1 MVELK
6 LPGKNQNP
14 LMIGKRW
21 DKLRSW
27 RVLRNDIEEKLKD
40 PEKFDTG
47 ITLEIGP
54 QLLHTLR
61 HRSLLRCMN
70 HSVSKL
76 GEVFTTHYN
85 KGAIQ
90 RISVWV
96 LESKTRDCVCNQL
109 VFDTQHELNCITYVT
124 KRRVYAAFSTDLYLR
139 LFTDAN
145 SNCTEICEVP
155 FTATVLCLIYN
166 REDDEIYAGGVG
178 FIEEWKI
185 MGAEHAASLVPG
197 RKFITTDITR
207 NDWIRDVRL
216 DRVNNQIFAMHGNGI
231 IVFNFKTRKQTHR
244 LPNRHDGP
252 LKCCCYFPQ
261 FDYLITGGA
270 DGKIKIFNATTFNPI
285 HVLIGHYGPVTTV
298 EPHRKETLLF
308 SCSYDG
314 TVRLWRMDSLKIFTR
329 LEIGERIYHLS
340 LLGDTE
346 FFFQTEKDLMIYTQN
361 QFYQF
366 FASVESKPYRLLCCR
381 AKGKPNRLLVST
393 EDGSVRVFS
402 PVTGL
407 TLTIIYPMPTFQI
420 FTQFA
425 YDVHQDRL
433 HTVLQGGRVLVYN
446 TATNPCKCEELWQP
460 SNPDEYVTNILIVT
474 VDFMCEGVWDVDNL
488 VFAGLNNGQ
497 IILCES
503 LVCFLKFPVQ
513 AHEGALTCFEEC
525 KLLPEGSGGA
535 QASTNHATNIV
546 VTGGKDC
553 YFKIWMIQ
561 ISSETS
567 RPLVELNVIIK
578 VYLPSVP
585 LQLCMNSDLLAVVI
599 KTSTH
604 VGLRWRLVMY
614 KLTIGRRDSSKLSST
629 EMWRTNSGSWI
640 IPVQINHPPNEDHTQ
655 ELTSIDKCFAIN
667 IFLTAGK
674 DGFIKIWSKDN
685 LLIREMN
692 FAEPIYASC
701 FANDRGDVL
710 VGYGTHVCSVS
721 VINYLPLENLAR
733 LRQASTLNIKV
744 CIMIYFT
751 IFPTSYSLLFLFL
764 SDQYD
769 WL

>member
-6 LPGKNQNP
+6 LPGKSQNQF
-14 LMIGKRW
+14 LTGKRW

-27 RVLRNDIEEKLKD
+27 RMLRDDIEEKLKE

-61 HRSLLRCMN
+61 HRSLLRCIN

-85 KGAIQ
+85 KGAVQ

-96 LESKTRDCVCNQL
+96 LESKTRDGVCTQL
-109 VFDTQHELNCITYVT
+109 GFETQHELICMTYVA
-124 KRRVYAAFSTDLYLR
+124 KRRVYAAFCTDLCLR

-145 SNCTEICEVP
+145 TNFTEICKVS

-166 REDDEIYAGGVG
+166 REDDEIYVGGVG
-178 FIEEWKI
+178 FLEEWKI
-185 MGAEHAASLVPG
+185 TGAEHAASLVPG

-231 IVFNFKTRKQTHR
+231 LVFNLKTRGQTHR
-244 LPNRHDGP
+244 LPNRHEGP

-270 DGKIKIFNATTFNPI
+270 DGKIKIFHATTFNLI
-285 HVLIGHYGPVTTV
+285 HVLIGHYGPVTSV

-308 SCSYDG
+308 SCSHDG
-314 TVRLWRMDSLKIFTR
+314 TVRLWRMDSLRIFTR
-329 LEIGERIYHLS
+329 LEIGEKIYHLS
-340 LLGDTE
+340 LIGDTE

-366 FASVESKPYRLLCCR
+366 FASVESKPYKLVCCR
-381 AKGKPNRLLVST
+381 AKGKHNRLLVSA

-407 TLTIIYPMPTFQI
+407 TLTIVYPMPTFQI

-425 YDVHQDRL
+425 YDIHQDRL
-433 HTVLQGGRVLVYN
+433 YTVLQGGRVLVYN
-446 TATNPCKCEELWQP
+446 TAINPCKCEELWRP
-460 SNPDEYVTNILIVT
+460 SCRDEHVTNILLVT
-474 VDFMCEGVWDVDNL
+474 IEFVCDGVADVDNL

-497 IILCES
+497 IILCEA
-503 LVCFLKFPVQ
+503 LMCFLKFPVQ
-513 AHEGALTCFEEC
+513 AHEGALTCFEGYT
-525 KLLPEGSGGA
+525 PAAVGGSKVP
-535 QASTNHATNIV
+535 SKTSIV

-553 YFKIWMIQ
+553 YIKIWIIH
-561 ISSETS
+561 ISSGTR
-567 RPLVELNVIIK
+567 RPLVELSLLLRIF
-578 VYLPSVP
+578 LPSIP
-585 LQLCMNSDLLAVVI
+585 LQLCTYGELLAVII

-604 VGLRWRLVMY
+604 LGIRWRLVMY
-614 KLTIGRRDSSKLSST
+614 MLSSGKDNRDLT
-629 EMWRTNSGSWI
+629 TVSHWSSLSRDWI
-640 IPVQINHPPNEDHTQ
+640 IPWQITHPPNEDHAL
-655 ELTSIDKCFAIN
+655 ELTSLDKCPAIN
-667 IFLTAGK
+667 VFLTAGK
-674 DGFIKIWSKDN
+674 DGFVKIWNKEN
-685 LLIREMN
+685 KLLREMN
-692 FAEPIYASC
+692 FAMAIYASC

-710 VGYGTHVCSVS
+710 VGYGTHVCCVS

-733 LRQASTLNIKV
+733 LYQSSVLNIKV
-744 CIMIYFT
+744 SKFIYIVVT
-751 IFPTSYSLLFLFL
+751 FLYGPV
-764 SDQYD
+764 SVWVQ
-769 WL
+769 

>member
-1 MVELK
+1 MS
-6 LPGKNQNP
+6 
-14 LMIGKRW
+14 GKRW

-27 RVLRNDIEEKLKD
+27 KALRNDIEEKLKD

-61 HRSLLRCMN
+61 HRSSLRCMN

-85 KGAIQ
+85 MGAIQ

-96 LESKTRDCVCNQL
+96 MGSKSKDSVCEQL
-109 VFDTQHELNCITYVT
+109 MFDTQHEINCITYVT
-124 KRRVYAAFSTDLYLR
+124 KRRVYAAFCNDLYLR

-145 SNCTEICEVP
+145 TSCVDICEVP
-155 FTATVLCLIYN
+155 FTATVLCLVYN

-185 MGAEHAASLVPG
+185 TGAEHAASLVPG
-197 RKFITTDITR
+197 RKFLTTDISR
-207 NDWIRDVRL
+207 NDWIRDIKL
-216 DRVNNQIFAMHGNGI
+216 DRVNNQLFAMHGNGI
-231 IVFNFKTRKQTHR
+231 IVFHLKTRRQTHR

-261 FDYLITGGA
+261 FDNLITGGA
-270 DGKIKIFNATTFNPI
+270 DGKIRIFNATAFNPI
-285 HVLIGHYGPVTTV
+285 HVLIGHKGPVTTV

-308 SCSYDG
+308 SCSHDG

-329 LEIGERIYHLS
+329 LEIGEKIYHLS

-346 FFFQTEKDLMIYTQN
+346 FFFRTEKDLMIYTQN

-366 FASVESKPYRLLCCR
+366 FSSVESKPYKLICCR

-425 YDVHQDRL
+425 YDLHQNRL
-433 HTVLQGGRVLVYN
+433 HTVLQGGKVIVYN
-446 TATNPCKCEELWQP
+446 TATNPCKCEELWEP
-460 SNPDEYVTNILIVT
+460 SSHDEYVTKILIVT
-474 VDFMCEGVWDVDNL
+474 VDFQCERVWDVDNL

-503 LVCFLKFPVQ
+503 LVCVLKFPVQ
-513 AHEGALTCFEEC
+513 AHEGALTCFEACRQER
-525 KLLPEGSGGA
+525 GA
-535 QASTNHATNIV
+535 TPFSSSHMTNVI
-546 VTGGKDC
+546 VTGGEDC
-553 YFKIWMIQ
+553 FFKIWLIN
-561 ISSETS
+561 INSETS
-567 RPLVELNVIIK
+567 RPLVELSLLLKI
-578 VYLPSVP
+578 YLQHVP
-585 LQLCMNSDLLAVVI
+585 LHICMAQQLVAVVV

-604 VGLRWRLVMY
+604 LGTRWRLVMY
-614 KLTIGRRDSSKLSST
+614 NITICRRHIPNLST
-629 EMWRTNSGSWI
+629 AEMWRSSSGSWI
-640 IPVQINHPPNEDHTQ
+640 IPVQMNHSPNEDHSQ
-655 ELTSIDKCFAIN
+655 ELTAIDKCTAIK

-674 DGFIKIWSKDN
+674 DGFIKIWSNDN
-685 LLIREMN
+685 QLIREMN

-721 VINYLPLENLAR
+721 VINYLPLENLAK
-733 LRQASTLNIKV
+733 LRQSSALNIKV
-744 CIMIYFT
+744 RMI
-751 IFPTSYSLLFLFL
+751 
-764 SDQYD
+764 
-769 WL
+769 